1 MQRLSNG
8 GGEFKIRRRSAIPP
22 SFIRTC
28 RRHTVVQHCIER
40 HMNVRAQISRT
51 LLSFVAIASILTC
64 AGCGGGTSSGNPG
77 APTWNYTALGDSLAS
92 GLIAQEGYVTRYANY
107 VNVDTGATVNTTN
120 LGVPGWHSG
129 DLLNALQNDAAY
141 RASIQSAQVV
151 TFDIGGN
158 DVANAHDH
166 YVQGICG
173 GADNQDCLRNAVS
186 TLEQNWTAIV
196 TQLTT
201 LRSTNDT
208 ILRTMDIYSPDV
220 KSDMQ
225 ASLTLPSR
233 TLMRSTA
240 TFTAAQR
247 ALESRWPMSTWRSTA
262 PMGGPIQARWA
273 CWRPTIFIQT
283 TPVTS

>member
-129 DLLNALQNDAAY
+129 DLLNALQNDAAF

-166 YVQGICG
+166 YVQGIC
-173 GADNQDCLRNAVS
+173 
-186 TLEQNWTAIV
+186 
-196 TQLTT
+196 
-201 LRSTNDT
+201 LRS
-208 ILRTMDIYSPDV
+208 RQSR
-220 KSDMQ
+220 
-225 ASLTLPSR
+225 LPAQCGFNSR
-233 TLMRSTA
+233 TELDCNCHSA
-240 TFTAAQR
+240 EYAAQR
-247 ALESRWPMSTWRSTA
+247 ERYDPSDHGHLQPGR
-262 PMGGPIQARWA
+262 
-273 CWRPTIFIQT
+273 
-283 TPVTS
+283 